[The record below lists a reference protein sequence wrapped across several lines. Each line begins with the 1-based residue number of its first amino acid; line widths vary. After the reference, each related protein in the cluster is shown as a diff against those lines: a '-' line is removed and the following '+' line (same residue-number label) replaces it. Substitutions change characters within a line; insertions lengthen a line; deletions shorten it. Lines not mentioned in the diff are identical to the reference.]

1 MPLVALI
8 NRINMGVLLLTIC
21 TRHFPLSY
29 EGPQKLT
36 IGVVLW
42 ILDIYDSN
50 LFHSNPMSFGY
61 CSPPHLISTIPTSY
75 LNNYL
80 SYEQTDCFHQSYELI
95 WTIPD
100 TLLIYEFWRH
110 FNHVSLCHSSILEL
124 WHRECVYMI
133 PQNFYLIP
141 QDTYWYPEA
150 PIDTPGHLLIPH
162 PVVLF
167 PQGPVAPAILIQ
179 IRWFLY
185 CWKAKNQIY
194 KMASFVC

>member
-110 FNHVSLCHSSILEL
+110 FNHVSLATVQLNCLSSGTKEHGQNEGKIGNEESGGNRSDAFIEL
-124 WHRECVYMI
+124 TNSIHLFIAQLVVEIWGRNGGNQVRRRTISKTHRIWV
-133 PQNFYLIP
+133 
-141 QDTYWYPEA
+141 
-150 PIDTPGHLLIPH
+150 
-162 PVVLF
+162 
-167 PQGPVAPAILIQ
+167 
-179 IRWFLY
+179 
-185 CWKAKNQIY
+185 K
-194 KMASFVC
+194 